1 MCIFGIF
8 CHHNFEFWAGSASY
22 FRFLK
27 STKIVQL
34 DSKRKFWNPHSHECV
49 CIYFLRDFE
58 RQYSCVDLFLS
69 FFMIIFQI
77 HFQIIYLWEILIKK
91 YRIPKKKWDLSCDWC
106 QIYISTSEIYQKYIQ
121 FYFRKAFVSKLLKD
135 MVCNND
141 NRVENEQYI
150 F

>member
-1 MCIFGIF
+1 MISWEKIF
-8 CHHNFEFWAGSASY
+8 N
-22 FRFLK
+22 
-27 STKIVQL
+27 
-34 DSKRKFWNPHSHECV
+34 ECEV
-49 CIYFLRDFE
+49 YLFLRDFE
-58 RQYSCVDLFLS
+58 RQYSCADLVLS

-135 MVCNND
+135 MVCTMRTGWRMNNIFFKFPLFYLS
-141 NRVENEQYI
+141 NKIYSAENWAWKNKI
-150 F
+150 

>member
-1 MCIFGIF
+1 MYLYCFKIFG
-8 CHHNFEFWAGSASY
+8 W
-22 FRFLK
+22 FLGWK
-27 STKIVQL
+27 LLTNVKC
-34 DSKRKFWNPHSHECV
+34 N
-49 CIYFLRDFE
+49 YFLRDFE

-135 MVCNND
+135 MVCTMRTGWRMNNIFFKFPLFYLW
-141 NRVENEQYI
+141 NKIYSAENWAWKNKI
-150 F
+150 